1 MSDMDDKHFEQLVKE
16 TFTEFPKSE
25 DHESHEEEKV
35 SVKRGRIA
43 EFTTYE
49 VAEHELVL
57 LEKGSDASL
66 WLNFGVALLSVFFSL
81 LAALLTLDSKNYKT
95 SFIVLTIITVI
106 SGLLGL
112 ICMMFWWKNRGTQK
126 TIFRQIRQRIREN

>member
-1 MSDMDDKHFEQLVKE
+1 MDDKHFEQMVKE
-16 TFTEFPKSE
+16 TFTEFPKLKG
-25 DHESHEEEKV
+25 HESHEEEKV

-66 WLNFGVALLSVFFSL
+66 WLNFGVVSALLYFLYSSH
-81 LAALLTLDSKNYKT
+81 
-95 SFIVLTIITVI
+95 
-106 SGLLGL
+106 
-112 ICMMFWWKNRGTQK
+112 
-126 TIFRQIRQRIREN
+126 